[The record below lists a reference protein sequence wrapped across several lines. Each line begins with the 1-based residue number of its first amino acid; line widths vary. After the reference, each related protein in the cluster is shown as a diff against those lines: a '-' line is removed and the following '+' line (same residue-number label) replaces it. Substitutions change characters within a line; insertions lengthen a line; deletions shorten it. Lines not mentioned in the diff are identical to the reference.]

1 MKFTL
6 AQIPA
11 TAGALDANTTRIL
24 DTLHIA
30 AADGSDVVAL
40 PVNAFTGDARDL
52 DRERNFAAEARASYT
67 RAAEAA
73 QQAGVHL
80 FARSPLDGAVL
91 TRQVAG
97 VAIKGQVLAPAPA
110 IPTPSLIEREVLCLA
125 LSEPDVVVL
134 AGAFPYTFGGPV
146 ARREALIKAARRH
159 KVTVVFVNHVGGQ
172 DTRIYDG
179 GSMVVGPDGT
189 VLHQSPLFSE
199 EVATIDLDA
208 LLGGAEP
215 TIAEW
220 PSEDAQTW
228 EALVVGTRDYVRGN
242 GFTDVVIGLSGG
254 IDSAVVAAIAVDALG
269 AEHVHGIGMPG
280 PYSSDG
286 SVTDAQVLAANLGI
300 RFDLAS
306 IKDTYEAEV
315 AALGHLLD
323 GPGAQVAKENIQA
336 RLRALHLFTVANA
349 RNALV
354 LNTCQRSEDAV
365 GYATYG
371 GDALGSWA
379 PMVDLLKRDV
389 YRLAKWYNRRTRCAG
404 HIPEGSIFKP
414 PSAELAP
421 GQRDDDTLPPYEVL
435 DTIIDAHV
443 NDHASP
449 EDLIARIETLP
460 EAQGRD
466 VAADVT
472 WTLTMIDR
480 SEWKR
485 QQAPLGPSIARVPFA
500 ERDVPITN
508 GYRHLVPVHR

>member
-1 MKFTL
+1 VKFTL

-11 TAGALDANTTRIL
+11 TAGAIAANTDRVLDAL
-24 DTLHIA
+24 GA
-30 AADGSDVVAL
+30 AVADASTALAL
-40 PVNAFTGDARDL
+40 PAHAFAGEARDL
-52 DRERNFAAEARASYT
+52 NGDPNFRAEAH
-67 RAAEAA
+67 AAYMQVSQSARE
-73 QQAGVHL
+73 AGVRL
-80 FARSPLDGAVL
+80 PQESPVGGFFDGTTVASRSITNAAL
-91 TRQVAG
+91 
-97 VAIKGQVLAPAPA
+97 IGQ
-110 IPTPSLIEREVLCLA
+110 EVRSA
-125 LSEPDVVVL
+125 SVYKAKVVVL
-134 AGAFPYTFGGPV
+134 AGALPYRIGGP
-146 ARREALIKAARRH
+146 AARRAALIEAAREN

-172 DTRIYDG
+172 DTKIYDG

-189 VLHQSPLFSE
+189 VLHQSPLFDGQ
-199 EVATIDLDA
+199 VATVDLGA
-208 LLGGAEP
+208 LWAGAAP
-215 TIAEW
+215 SIAEW

-228 EALVVGTRDYVRGN
+228 EALVVGTRDYVKGN
-242 GFTDVVIGLSGG
+242 GFADVVIGLSGG

-286 SVTDAQVLAANLGI
+286 SVTDAQALAANLGVRLDI
-300 RFDLAS
+300 AS

-315 AALGHLLD
+315 AALGSLLD

-371 GDALGSWA
+371 GDALGGYA

-389 YRLAKWYNRRTRCAG
+389 YRLAAWRNTVG
-404 HIPEGSIFKP
+404 EVIPRDTITKP

-421 GQRDDDTLPPYEVL
+421 GQTDQDTLPPYEVL
-435 DTIIDAHV
+435 DTIIDRHLTHR
-443 NDHASP
+443 DTP
-449 EDLIARIETLP
+449 EDLIARIEALP
-460 EAQGRD
+460 EAEGRD
-466 VAADVT
+466 VAADVQ

-485 QQAPLGPSIARVPFA
+485 QQAPLGPSIALVPFA
-500 ERDVPITN
+500 ERDMPVTN
-508 GYRHLVPVHR
+508 GRRHRVPVAARG

>member
-11 TAGALDANTTRIL
+11 VAGALDANATRIL
-24 DTLHIA
+24 DALAVAAANGATVLALPTKAYTGHVLDLGRDPNFHADEMARRSQVNDAARAAGVRVVHKPEISLVFDGKAVAAQSVTNAAITPVPSIIRQEAIA
-30 AADGSDVVAL
+30 ATL
-40 PVNAFTGDARDL
+40 
-52 DRERNFAAEARASYT
+52 Y
-67 RAAEAA
+67 
-73 QQAGVHL
+73 
-80 FARSPLDGAVL
+80 
-91 TRQVAG
+91 
-97 VAIKGQVLAPAPA
+97 K
-110 IPTPSLIEREVLCLA
+110 
-125 LSEPDVVVL
+125 PDVVVL
-134 AGAFPYTFGGPV
+134 TGDLPYTFGGPE
-146 ARREALIKAARRH
+146 ARRSALIEAARKH
-159 KVTVVFVNHVGGQ
+159 KVIVVFVNAVGAQ
-172 DTRIYDG
+172 DARVYDG

-189 VLHQSPLFSE
+189 VLHQSPLFTE
-199 EVATIDLDA
+199 DVVTLDLDA
-208 LLGGAEP
+208 LVSGTTEP
-215 TIAEW
+215 SVAPW
-220 PSEDAQTW
+220 PAEDAQTW
-228 EALVVGTRDYVRGN
+228 EALVVGTRDYARGN

-286 SVTDAQVLAANLGI
+286 SVTDAQALAENLGV
-300 RFDLAS
+300 RFDIAS
-306 IKDTYEAEV
+306 IKATYEAEV
-315 AALGHLLD
+315 AALGDLLD

-336 RLRALHLFTVANA
+336 RLRALHLFTIANA

-379 PMVDLLKRDV
+379 PMVDLMKRDV
-389 YRLAKWYNRRTRCAG
+389 YRLARWRNTVSQV
-404 HIPEGSIFKP
+404 IPVDSIEKP

-421 GQRDDDTLPPYEVL
+421 GQRDDDTLPPYPVL
-435 DTIIDAHV
+435 DAIIEAHV

-449 EDLIARIETLP
+449 EALIARVEALP

-466 VAADVT
+466 TAADVA
-472 WTLTMIDR
+472 WTLKMIDR

-500 ERDVPITN
+500 ERAVPITN
-508 GYRHLVPVHR
+508 GYRHKIPAGVSVSADA